1 MYFIDSKWG
10 NYLLVVACFY
20 SLSWY
25 ASHMLLINLA
35 KKCQKE
41 KPHNKTKCSRRFTIV
56 QYSFNPEELVLKQRR
71 DPHPPHQAAAPH
83 SVRRCRRWTAASQ
96 CAPAQDSGRSRSAA
110 QTEEASPAGSDS
122 TASARIKQEHI
133 YSSSDTQRS
142 HSSESFIHFKIIL
155 G

>member
-1 MYFIDSKWG
+1 
-10 NYLLVVACFY
+10 
-20 SLSWY
+20 
-25 ASHMLLINLA
+25 MLLINLA
-35 KKCQKE
+35 KKCQK
-41 KPHNKTKCSRRFTIV
+41 KNPHNKTKCSTRFTIV

-71 DPHPPHQAAAPH
+71 DPHPPHQAAAPR
-83 SVRRCRRWTAASQ
+83 SVRRCRRWTAASR
-96 CAPAQDSGRSRSAA
+96 CAPAEDSGRSRSARAAA

-142 HSSESFIHFKIIL
+142 HSSDSFVHFKIIL